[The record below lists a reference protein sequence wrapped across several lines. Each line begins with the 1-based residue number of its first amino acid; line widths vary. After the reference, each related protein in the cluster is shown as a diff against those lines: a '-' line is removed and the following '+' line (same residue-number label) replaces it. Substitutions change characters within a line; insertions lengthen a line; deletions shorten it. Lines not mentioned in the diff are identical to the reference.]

1 MSEFINTQLT
11 DGKDKSKKL
20 LPKTTAQNVFRAN
33 GQNVDVALN
42 NIEANAVDKN
52 YIKDNYYDKS
62 QSDALLLQKA
72 STGDLQALNTLLTEK
87 INTKLSTE
95 EYNTLR
101 DSYVKNGL
109 VNNSLSLTDE
119 EKLKIETWLGL
130 SENYL
135 TTYNTTPYVVEGQYN
150 PTHKKYVDEKI
161 AEVELYKFP
170 NVTIIGEPT
179 ITHGQISDFS
189 ATSYLKFPFLV
200 DFHSQP
206 FEINMQFT
214 TGTNV
219 TNQENIFDSD
229 FGLAFAIRSGRFVI
243 AISTNGTSWNLGEGV
258 GTYVVQP
265 RTTYYVRLSWNKMLY
280 KLEYSLDGK
289 TYTTD
294 ITKTATV
301 QPYPKQIYIGVGE
314 NFAEVVNH
322 FSGIVNLN
330 NANLKILGEIVWQ
343 GMDDAGLATR
353 LDTSLSNVDKDGENK
368 IREIAHTNTIENTI
382 NGMDT
387 LVQNP
392 QYQEYEFAEM
402 SDLNGYV
409 KIDNMFNSTL
419 LSDVVGIGNYAR
431 VNYDGYTLNFLSN
444 GSYTNITYPL
454 IVKAGKYS
462 VTIDDCDENCFIEF
476 SDFRGGLQ
484 PTEGVVKINKNSKS
498 AIITYASDG
507 WAGLSFS
514 NENSVS
520 GILAFKGITI
530 RRIDE

>member
-42 NIEANAVDKN
+42 NIETNAVDKE
-52 YIKDNYYDKS
+52 
-62 QSDALLLQKA
+62 
-72 STGDLQALNTLLTEK
+72 DLQELSTLLTEK

-95 EYNTLR
+95 EYNALR

-135 TTYNTTPYVVEGQYN
+135 TTYNTTPYVVDGQYN

-189 ATSYLKFPFLV
+189 TTSYLKFPFLV

-214 TGTNV
+214 TGANV

-229 FGLAFAIRSGRFVI
+229 FGLAFAVRSGRFVI

-258 GTYVVQP
+258 GTYAVQP

-280 KLEYSLDGK
+280 KLEYSFDGK

-330 NANLKILGEIVWQ
+330 NANLKILSEIVWQ

-353 LDTSLSNVDKDGENK
+353 LDTSLSNVDADGEAK
-368 IREIAHTNTIENTI
+368 IIDIVKPYVDNLIGNA
-382 NGMDT
+382 DT
-387 LVQNP
+387 L
-392 QYQEYEFAEM
+392 
-402 SDLNGYV
+402 L
-409 KIDNMFNSTL
+409 
-419 LSDVVGIGNYAR
+419 
-431 VNYDGYTLNFLSN
+431 
-444 GSYTNITYPL
+444 GSG
-454 IVKAGKYS
+454 V
-462 VTIDDCDENCFIEF
+462 IE
-476 SDFRGGLQ
+476 
-484 PTEGVVKINKNSKS
+484 
-498 AIITYASDG
+498 
-507 WAGLSFS
+507 
-514 NENSVS
+514 
-520 GILAFKGITI
+520 
-530 RRIDE
+530 